1 MIGCGSRRG
10 EVAALSLQQLPQ
22 REARWVIVDLNGKAG
37 RVRSVAMP
45 GWCKAALDEWTAS
58 AAITSGP
65 VFRGVRRGER
75 VMAKTMTAYS
85 IYEVVREYAGR
96 LGLKIAPH
104 VISSFS
110 LTG

>member
-1 MIGCGSRRG
+1 
-10 EVAALSLQQLPQ
+10 
-22 REARWVIVDLNGKAG
+22 
-37 RVRSVAMP
+37 
-45 GWCKAALDEWTAS
+45 
-58 AAITSGP
+58 
-65 VFRGVRRGER
+65 
-75 VMAKTMTAYS
+75 MAKTMTAYS

>member
-45 GWCKAALDEWTAS
+45 GWSNAALDEWTAS